1 MRIAELDED
10 KEHIRKIYEPDECEV
25 YGWGP
30 NNPPVFSPEIVLV
43 DITEQPDVKGNW
55 LYRDGEFVD
64 PRSLLTLGGAKT
76 TQRAALMARRDQ
88 LLAAGFDWN
97 GRHYP
102 LSPELSSDMLIKLT
116 AMQMLPPPPE
126 YVYQWKDA
134 GGVYRDIGKAEAF
147 KGFCAA
153 ALGYGEAL
161 FARERMLQELV
172 EAAESIEAVE
182 AITWET
188 VPQG

>member
-1 MRIAELDED
+1 MRTFVQDEPVYRRADGSFLITLSMSGCEDLPYHVIESDPLWNEVTAWAAEHPDQVQPDPAEL
-10 KEHIRKIYEPDECEV
+10 P
-25 YGWGP
+25 P
-30 NNPPVFSPEIVLV
+30 NPPTLNE
-43 DITEQPDVKGNW
+43 TKAAK
-55 LYRDGEFVD
+55 RAEF
-64 PRSLLTLGGAKT
+64 
-76 TQRAALMARRDQ
+76 MATRDQ
-88 LLAAGFDWN
+88 LIAAGFDWN

-116 AMQMLPPPPE
+116 AMQMVSPPPE

-134 GGVYRDIGKAEAF
+134 TGVYRDIGNAETF
-147 KGFCAA
+147 KTFCAA

-172 EAAESIEAVE
+172 GAAETIEAVE